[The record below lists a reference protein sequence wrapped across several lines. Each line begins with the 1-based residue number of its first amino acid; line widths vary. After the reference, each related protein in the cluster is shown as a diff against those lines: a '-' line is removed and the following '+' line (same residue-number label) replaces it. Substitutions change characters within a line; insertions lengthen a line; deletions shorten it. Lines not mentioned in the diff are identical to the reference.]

1 MGATFVKHLESANY
15 NRKLFYLD
23 RGAEDLPEIINHR
36 DIMPG
41 SECRSLT
48 TGERWILNTHFKW
61 VYIDE
66 NWICNCGGNTGD
78 GSTDPITP
86 GEEPVI
92 EGVTINPTN
101 ITVGLGAKISFQAQI
116 VGDSALTQGI
126 TWTIKGQTSKDTKIS
141 KDGILTIADDETCK
155 TITVRA
161 TAQGD
166 STKYAQAVVTV
177 DAEIENP
184 LDPVVTGITIIPS
197 EAEIILGK
205 DMMFNAIV
213 SGVNIT
219 DNSVTYSISG
229 QDNPNTT
236 INADGVLHVD
246 INEGSRVIIVT
257 AASVLDPEVKATSTV
272 SVTDEQHA
280 TNPDNANIT
289 EVVIIP
295 ENVTVG
301 KGYSTQFAAQ
311 VRGTGNPSQEVVYR
325 VSGHTSADTY
335 ITNNGTLYVGA
346 DEETNL
352 ITVTAHSV
360 YAPDKVASADVVVVS
375 ADTPGVD
382 KVTVDAVVI
391 NPAMAEL
398 AEGTWLVFSATVI
411 GQNSP
416 SQKVIWEL
424 EGANVQTTYISEQ
437 GTVVIGVGETAKTLK
452 VIATSEQDKTKS
464 ATAYITIAE
473 QDVTPAT
480 GIEDVPESPLN
491 TQYVRER
498 DENGRAVWT
507 PVEIDDGDTGEDLG
521 PDPEITAIKV
531 QPEAVTVAPGSV
543 IQFIAIKEGS
553 DELAD
558 TVTWTIS
565 GQQSAKTIISGDGVL
580 TIGEDE
586 ASRIIKVKATST
598 VDTTKSGMATI
609 SVDKEADPVEML
621 TGLYLVPAEAQLIRG
636 KSMRFQAIIT
646 GVNLTNKEVEYRLAG
661 NIYPDTKIDNTGLLV
676 VNAKET
682 SSVLVITAKAVA
694 DESLVDTSVVSV
706 IPEELADPDDIATIT
721 SFTILPSY
729 TQVGRG
735 MNAQFAAQVI
745 GVNNPSSDVIWEIEG
760 ASDVATHI
768 SRDGV
773 LYVGANEDLHEI
785 TVKATA
791 VYDPSKTSEARAM
804 VISEETPGIDE
815 TTVNAVIISPP
826 SGEVNK
832 GGRVTFK
839 ATVIGQN
846 NPSQEVRWSLEGNSS
861 NRTTISKVGVLNV
874 AGDEAANVLMIT
886 ATSVADET
894 KMATAYMTVSKAQT
908 TPETGIEDVP
918 NAPLDQNYVR
928 HVDANGKKIW
938 LKYNEIPHK
947 DFDNIYVRGRDE
959 EDNPVWIPI
968 PKCPE
973 EPAEYHIE
981 RLENGTLQWVSV
993 PKCPK
998 EAAQYHL
1005 ERLPNGTLQ
1014 WVPVPECPKEQGKYI
1029 LERLEDGALQWI
1041 PVPEC
1046 PDESAEYNL
1055 KRKPDKTLEWVKDTG
1070 GGRPDARMFYGTVD
1084 TYTDLTRFEI
1094 PADAKDGDFIFV
1106 EEDETHEGAPSMY
1119 EVYTDEG
1126 VKKFRFVMNFSRM
1139 DTFEGKM
1146 YLGTFDTKAA
1156 LDEYVVPEIANP
1168 GDFVYVKNDESKNR
1182 CPAMYEVYDDGGQK
1196 KMRFVMSFGRPPI
1209 LGDKLDILFILD
1221 NTNHSQYLKDIEI
1234 MADFDHTDKRYE
1246 LYTSSSAWHLVT
1258 ELHEGFWDEVMKH
1271 PDWYKMIVGMARADG
1286 STRAYLTCFTDDH
1299 EFEHYKEIDIDNPD
1313 PIQNKLTWTN
1323 TVQPGNVFTAANDTR
1338 LVQYLFHLDTM
1349 SLTVGSQEEIP
1360 PDTVPGVT
1368 PWATVIGEY
1377 STLANGTTIGPLA
1390 EVTDPTGYV
1399 WVSEHEKFMLGSA
1412 GDGSQ
1417 MFCYNIDTDD
1427 YFIFTV
1433 PNESRKEI
1441 WDVDVPFSLATDVNE
1456 RYFFLF
1462 ITGNIGVWGDRVA
1475 KQSKIINWH
1484 PTGYRGLSDPGPY
1497 TKPGIDPTGKF
1508 YMHTSTESS
1517 TPTFTSFSFDTGDI
1531 VTEGP
1536 VDGTSSSAICLNN
1549 NAVFTN
1555 TPEGRIITYNF
1566 DPVGGTLTVR
1576 AHADDDYTPFAA
1588 RYVAEATTNGNQIL
1602 CVKVEEKADCPAWF
1616 VYDCDR
1622 DTIIAQSAKTS
1633 DYCEQTNGQAKSCT
1647 YELSTS
1653 AGQRYLLSLANRKG
1667 GIVIKYEGSTW
1678 TEVEIPFG
1686 GLNNNKNEY
1695 NQPILMQDGQILVTQ
1710 DEDGNPVGFDLVKM
1724 EIVDLES
1731 ILNPGGDPHMVQLDD
1746 KHFMWCTD
1754 TGSQLIRQEAD
1765 GTRKVVLEIP
1775 EQQCLVYGFGRQSD
1789 RKVGE

>member
-184 LDPVVTGITIIPS
+184 LEPVVTGITIIPS

-205 DMMFNAIV
+205 DMMFDAIV

-236 INADGVLHVD
+236 INANGVLHVD
-246 INEGSRVIIVT
+246 INEGSKLIVVT
-257 AASVLDPEVKATSTV
+257 AASVLDPEVTDTSTV
-272 SVTDEQHA
+272 SITDEQHA

-311 VRGTGNPSQEVVYR
+311 VKGTGNPSQEIVYR

-411 GQNSP
+411 GQNGP
-416 SQKVIWEL
+416 SQKVTWEL

-507 PVEIDDGDTGEDLG
+507 PVEIDDGNTGEDLG

-553 DELAD
+553 DELSD
-558 TVTWTIS
+558 TVTWAIS
-565 GQQSAKTIISGDGVL
+565 GQQSADTIITGDGIL

-609 SVDKEADPVEML
+609 SVDKEAEPVEML
-621 TGLYLVPAEAQLIRG
+621 TGLYLVPADAQLIRG

-646 GVNLTNKEVEYRLAG
+646 GVNLTNKEVEYSLTG
-661 NIYPDTKIDNTGLLV
+661 NIHPETTINNTGLLV

-694 DESLVDTSVVSV
+694 DETLVDTSVVSV

-735 MNAQFAAQVI
+735 MNAQFAAQVV

-760 ASDVATHI
+760 ASDPATHI

-773 LYVGANEDLHEI
+773 LYIGANEELHEI

-804 VISEETPGIDE
+804 VVSEDTPGIDE

-886 ATSVADET
+886 ATSVADGT

-938 LKYNEIPHK
+938 LKYDEIAHN
-947 DFDNIYVRGRDE
+947 DQDNFYVRIRDE
-959 EDNPVWIPI
+959 EDNPVWIAVPRP
-968 PKCPE
+968 PKE
-973 EPAEYHIE
+973 IGHYHIE
-981 RLENGTLQWVSV
+981 RADDNSIKWVKNPDV
-993 PKCPK
+993 PG
-998 EAAQYHL
+998 E
-1005 ERLPNGTLQ
+1005 E
-1014 WVPVPECPKEQGKYI
+1014 
-1029 LERLEDGALQWI
+1029 
-1041 PVPEC
+1041 
-1046 PDESAEYNL
+1046 AEYNL
-1055 KRKPDKTLEWVKDTG
+1055 KRNADGTLEWVKDTGG

-1084 TYTDLTRFEI
+1084 TYDDLTRFEI

-1119 EVYTDEG
+1119 EVYTDAG

-1156 LDEYVVPEIANP
+1156 LDEFVIPEIANP

-1182 CPAMYEVYDDGGQK
+1182 CPSMYEVYDDAGQK

-1221 NTNHSQYLKDIEI
+1221 NTNHSKYLKDIEI

-1246 LYTSSSAWHLVT
+1246 LYTSPSAWHLVT
-1258 ELHEGFWDEVMKH
+1258 ELHEGFWKEVMKH
-1271 PDWYKMIVGMARADG
+1271 PDWYKMIVGMAKADG
-1286 STRAYLTCFTDDH
+1286 STRAYLTCFTDNH

-1313 PIQNKLTWTN
+1313 PIENKLTWTN
-1323 TVQPGNVFTAANDTR
+1323 TVQPGNIFTAANDAR

-1360 PDTVPGVT
+1360 PDTIPGVT

-1390 EVTDPTGYV
+1390 DVTDPTGYV

-1433 PNESRKEI
+1433 PNYSRENIPDTEI
-1441 WDVDVPFSLATDVNE
+1441 PFSLATDVNE
-1456 RYFFLF
+1456 RYFFMY
-1462 ITGNIGVWGDRVA
+1462 ITATLGIWGDRVTHET
-1475 KQSKIINWH
+1475 KQITWR
-1484 PTGYRGLSDPGPY
+1484 PTGYSGLSDPGQY
-1497 TKPGIDPTGKF
+1497 TKPGIDPTGQF
-1508 YMHTSTESS
+1508 YMHTSTNPE
-1517 TPTFTSFSFDTGDI
+1517 TPAFTSFSFDTGNI

-1536 VDGTSSSAICLNN
+1536 IDGTSSSAICLNN
-1549 NAVFTN
+1549 NVVFTN

-1566 DPVGGTLTVR
+1566 DPAKGTLTVR
-1576 AHADDDYTPFAA
+1576 AHGYDNYTPYAC
-1588 RYVAEATTNGNQIL
+1588 RYVVEATTNGNQIL
-1602 CVKVEEKADCPAWF
+1602 CIKVEDKANCPAWF
-1616 VYDCDR
+1616 VYDCDT
-1622 DTIIAQSAKTS
+1622 DTIVAQSAKIS

-1647 YELSTS
+1647 YELPTTE
-1653 AGQRYLLSLANRKG
+1653 GERYLLSLANRKG
-1667 GIVIKYEGSTW
+1667 GIVIKYEGSAW

-1686 GLNNNKNEY
+1686 GLGNTRHEY

-1710 DEDGNPVGFDLVKM
+1710 DEDGTPVGFDLVKM

-1754 TGSQLIRQEAD
+1754 EGSQLIRQEGD

-1775 EQQCLVYGFGRQSD
+1775 EQQCIVYGFGRQSGI
-1789 RKVGE
+1789 GE

>member
-184 LDPVVTGITIIPS
+184 LEPVVTGITIIPS

-205 DMMFNAIV
+205 DMMFDAIV

-236 INADGVLHVD
+236 INANGVLHVD
-246 INEGSRVIIVT
+246 INEGSKLIVVT
-257 AASVLDPEVKATSTV
+257 AASVLDPEVTDTSTV
-272 SVTDEQHA
+272 SITDEQHA

-311 VRGTGNPSQEVVYR
+311 VKGTGNPSQEIVYR

-411 GQNSP
+411 GQNGP
-416 SQKVIWEL
+416 SQKVTWEL

-507 PVEIDDGDTGEDLG
+507 PVEIDDGNTGEDLG

-553 DELAD
+553 DELSD
-558 TVTWTIS
+558 TVTWAIS
-565 GQQSAKTIISGDGVL
+565 GQQSADTIITGDGVL

-609 SVDKEADPVEML
+609 SVDKEAEPVEML
-621 TGLYLVPAEAQLIRG
+621 TGLYLVPADAQLIRG

-646 GVNLTNKEVEYRLAG
+646 GVNLTNKEVEYSLTG
-661 NIYPDTKIDNTGLLV
+661 NIHPETTINNTGLLV

-694 DESLVDTSVVSV
+694 DETLVDTSVVSV

-735 MNAQFAAQVI
+735 MNAQFAAQVV

-760 ASDVATHI
+760 ASDPATHI

-791 VYDPSKTSEARAM
+791 VYDPAKTSEARAM
-804 VISEETPGIDE
+804 VVSEDTPGIDE

-874 AGDEAANVLMIT
+874 AGDETANVLMVT
-886 ATSVADET
+886 ATSVTDGT

-938 LKYNEIPHK
+938 LKYDEIAHN
-947 DFDNIYVRGRDE
+947 DQDNFYVRIRDE
-959 EDNPVWIPI
+959 EDNPVWIAVPRP
-968 PKCPE
+968 PKE
-973 EPAEYHIE
+973 IGHYHIE
-981 RLENGTLQWVSV
+981 RADDNSIKWVKNPDV
-993 PKCPK
+993 PG
-998 EAAQYHL
+998 E
-1005 ERLPNGTLQ
+1005 E
-1014 WVPVPECPKEQGKYI
+1014 
-1029 LERLEDGALQWI
+1029 
-1041 PVPEC
+1041 
-1046 PDESAEYNL
+1046 AEYNL
-1055 KRKPDKTLEWVKDTG
+1055 KRNADGTLEWVKDTGG

-1084 TYTDLTRFEI
+1084 TYDDLTRFEI

-1119 EVYTDEG
+1119 EVYTDAG
-1126 VKKFRFVMNFSRM
+1126 IKKFRFVMNFSRM

-1146 YLGTFDTKAA
+1146 YLGTFDTKVA
-1156 LDEYVVPEIANP
+1156 LDEFVIPEIANP

-1182 CPAMYEVYDDGGQK
+1182 CPSMYEVYDDAGQK

-1221 NTNHSQYLKDIEI
+1221 NTNHSKYLKDIEI

-1246 LYTSSSAWHLVT
+1246 LYTSPSAWHLVT
-1258 ELHEGFWDEVMKH
+1258 ELHEGFWKEVMKH
-1271 PDWYKMIVGMARADG
+1271 TDWYKMIVGMAKADG

-1299 EFEHYKEIDIDNPD
+1299 EFEHYKEIDINNPD
-1313 PIQNKLTWTN
+1313 PIENKLTWTN

-1349 SLTVGSQEEIP
+1349 SLTVGSQETIP
-1360 PDTVPGVT
+1360 PDTTPGVT

-1377 STLANGTTIGPLA
+1377 STLANGTTVGPLA
-1390 EVTDPTGYV
+1390 DVTDPTGYV
-1399 WVSEHEKFMLGSA
+1399 WVSEHEKFMIGSA

-1433 PNESRKEI
+1433 PNYSRENIPDTEI
-1441 WDVDVPFSLATDVNE
+1441 PFSLATDVNE
-1456 RYFFLF
+1456 RYFFMY
-1462 ITGNIGVWGDRVA
+1462 ITATLGIWGDRVTHET
-1475 KQSKIINWH
+1475 KQITWR
-1484 PTGYRGLSDPGPY
+1484 PTGYSGLSDPGQY
-1497 TKPGIDPTGKF
+1497 TKPGIDPTGQF
-1508 YMHTSTESS
+1508 YMHTSTNPE
-1517 TPTFTSFSFDTGDI
+1517 TPAFTSFSFDTGNI

-1536 VDGTSSSAICLNN
+1536 IDGTSSSAICLNN
-1549 NAVFTN
+1549 NVVFTN

-1566 DPVGGTLTVR
+1566 DPARGTLTVR
-1576 AHADDDYTPFAA
+1576 AHGYDNYTPYAC
-1588 RYVAEATTNGNQIL
+1588 RYVVEATTNGNQIL
-1602 CVKVEEKADCPAWF
+1602 CIKVEDKANCPAWF
-1616 VYDCDR
+1616 VYDCDT
-1622 DTIIAQSAKTS
+1622 DTIVAQSAKIS

-1647 YELSTS
+1647 YELPTTE
-1653 AGQRYLLSLANRKG
+1653 GERYLLSLANRKG
-1667 GIVIKYEGSTW
+1667 GIVIKYEGSAW

-1686 GLNNNKNEY
+1686 GLGNTRHEY

-1710 DEDGNPVGFDLVKM
+1710 DEDGTPVGFDLVKM

-1754 TGSQLIRQEAD
+1754 EGSQLIRQEGD

-1775 EQQCLVYGFGRQSD
+1775 EQQCIVYGFGRQSGI
-1789 RKVGE
+1789 GE

>member
-184 LDPVVTGITIIPS
+184 LEPVITGITIIPS

-205 DMMFNAIV
+205 DMMFDAIV

-236 INADGVLHVD
+236 INANGVLHVD
-246 INEGSRVIIVT
+246 INEGSKLIVVT
-257 AASVLDPEVKATSTV
+257 AASVLDPEVTDTSTV
-272 SVTDEQHA
+272 SITDEQHA

-311 VRGTGNPSQEVVYR
+311 VKGTGNPSQEIVYR

-411 GQNSP
+411 GQNGP
-416 SQKVIWEL
+416 SQKVTWEL

-507 PVEIDDGDTGEDLG
+507 PVEIDDGNTGEDLG

-553 DELAD
+553 DELSD
-558 TVTWTIS
+558 TVTWAIS
-565 GQQSAKTIISGDGVL
+565 GQQSADTIITGDGVL

-609 SVDKEADPVEML
+609 SVDKEAEPVEML
-621 TGLYLVPAEAQLIRG
+621 TGLYLVPADAQLIRG

-646 GVNLTNKEVEYRLAG
+646 GVNLTNKEVEYSLTG
-661 NIYPDTKIDNTGLLV
+661 NIHPETTINNTGLLV

-694 DESLVDTSVVSV
+694 DETLVDTSVVSV

-735 MNAQFAAQVI
+735 MNAQFAAQVV

-760 ASDVATHI
+760 ASDPATHI

-773 LYVGANEDLHEI
+773 LYIGANEELHEI

-804 VISEETPGIDE
+804 VVSEDTPGIDE

-886 ATSVADET
+886 ATSVADGT

-938 LKYNEIPHK
+938 LKYDEIAHN
-947 DFDNIYVRGRDE
+947 DQDNFYVRIRDE
-959 EDNPVWIPI
+959 EDNPVWIAVPRP
-968 PKCPE
+968 PKE
-973 EPAEYHIE
+973 IGHYHIE
-981 RLENGTLQWVSV
+981 RADDNSIKWVKNPDV
-993 PKCPK
+993 PG
-998 EAAQYHL
+998 E
-1005 ERLPNGTLQ
+1005 E
-1014 WVPVPECPKEQGKYI
+1014 
-1029 LERLEDGALQWI
+1029 
-1041 PVPEC
+1041 
-1046 PDESAEYNL
+1046 AEYNL
-1055 KRKPDKTLEWVKDTG
+1055 KRNADGTLEWVKDTGG

-1084 TYTDLTRFEI
+1084 TYDDLTRFEI

-1119 EVYTDEG
+1119 EVYTDAG

-1156 LDEYVVPEIANP
+1156 LDEFVIPEIANP

-1182 CPAMYEVYDDGGQK
+1182 CPSMYEVYDDAGQK

-1221 NTNHSQYLKDIEI
+1221 NTNHSKYLKDIEI

-1246 LYTSSSAWHLVT
+1246 LYTSPSAWHLVT
-1258 ELHEGFWDEVMKH
+1258 ELHEGFWKEVMKH
-1271 PDWYKMIVGMARADG
+1271 PDWYKMIVGMAKADG

-1313 PIQNKLTWTN
+1313 PIENKLTWTN
-1323 TVQPGNVFTAANDTR
+1323 TVQPGNVFTAANDAR

-1360 PDTVPGVT
+1360 PNTIPGVT

-1390 EVTDPTGYV
+1390 DVTDPTGYV

-1433 PNESRKEI
+1433 PNYSRENIPDTEI
-1441 WDVDVPFSLATDVNE
+1441 PFSLATDVNE
-1456 RYFFLF
+1456 RYFFMY
-1462 ITGNIGVWGDRVA
+1462 ITATLGIWGDRVTHET
-1475 KQSKIINWH
+1475 KQITWR
-1484 PTGYRGLSDPGPY
+1484 PTGYSGLSDPGQY
-1497 TKPGIDPTGKF
+1497 TKPGIDPTGQF
-1508 YMHTSTESS
+1508 YMHTSTNPE
-1517 TPTFTSFSFDTGDI
+1517 TPAFTSFSFDTGNI

-1536 VDGTSSSAICLNN
+1536 INGTSSSAICLNN
-1549 NAVFTN
+1549 NVVFTN

-1566 DPVGGTLTVR
+1566 DPAKGTLTVR
-1576 AHADDDYTPFAA
+1576 AHGYDNYTPYAC
-1588 RYVAEATTNGNQIL
+1588 RYVVEATTNGNQIL
-1602 CVKVEEKADCPAWF
+1602 CIKVEDKANCPAWF
-1616 VYDCDR
+1616 VYDCDT
-1622 DTIIAQSAKTS
+1622 DTIVAQSAKIS

-1647 YELSTS
+1647 YELPTTE
-1653 AGQRYLLSLANRKG
+1653 GERYLLSLANRKG
-1667 GIVIKYEGSTW
+1667 GIVIKYEGSAW

-1686 GLNNNKNEY
+1686 GLGNTRHEY

-1710 DEDGNPVGFDLVKM
+1710 DEDGTPVGFDLVKM

-1754 TGSQLIRQEAD
+1754 EGSQLIRQEGD

-1775 EQQCLVYGFGRQSD
+1775 EQQCIVYGFGRQSGI
-1789 RKVGE
+1789 GE

>member
-1 MGATFVKHLESANY
+1 MGAKFIKHLESANY

-23 RGAEDLPEIINHR
+23 RGAEDLPEIINHN

-41 SECRSLT
+41 SECRSLA
-48 TGERWILNTHFKW
+48 TGERWVLNTHFKW

-66 NWICNCGGNTGD
+66 NWFCGCGGNGAGD
-78 GSTDPITP
+78 GNTDPITP

-92 EGVTINPTN
+92 EGVTISPSN
-101 ITVGLGAKISFQAQI
+101 ITVGLGAKISFQAKI
-116 VGDSALTQGI
+116 IGDSALTQGI
-126 TWTIKGQTSKDTKIS
+126 TWTIKGQTSKDTKIT
-141 KDGILTIADDETCK
+141 KDGILTIASDETCK

-184 LDPVVTGITIIPS
+184 LDPVVTGIILIPS

-205 DMMFNAIV
+205 DMMFDVLV

-219 DNSVTYSISG
+219 DQSATFSIDG

-246 INEGSRVIIVT
+246 INEGSKLIVVT

-280 TNPDNANIT
+280 TNPGNANIT

-311 VRGTGNPSQEVVYR
+311 VKGAGNPSQEVVYR

-352 ITVTAHSV
+352 VTVTAHSV

-398 AEGTWLVFSATVI
+398 AEGTWLVFSATVL
-411 GQNSP
+411 GQNGP
-416 SQKVIWEL
+416 SQKVTWEL
-424 EGANVQTTYISEQ
+424 EGASVQTTYISEQ

-452 VIATSEQDKTKS
+452 VIATSDQDKSVS

-507 PVEIDDGDTGEDLG
+507 PVEIDDGSTGEDLG

-553 DELAD
+553 DELSD
-558 TVTWTIS
+558 TVTWAIS
-565 GQQSAKTIISGDGVL
+565 GQQSANTIITGDGVL
-580 TIGEDE
+580 TIGENE
-586 ASRIIKVKATST
+586 NSRIIKVKATST

-621 TGLYLVPAEAQLIRG
+621 TGLYLVPADAQLIRG

-646 GVNLTNKEVEYRLAG
+646 GVNLTNKEVEYTLTS
-661 NIYPDTKIDNTGLLV
+661 NIHPETTIDNTGLLV

-735 MNAQFAAQVI
+735 MNAQFAAQVV

-760 ASDVATHI
+760 ASDPATHI

-773 LYVGANEDLHEI
+773 LYVGANEELHEI

-804 VISEETPGIDE
+804 VVSEDTPGIDE

-886 ATSVADET
+886 ATSVADGT

-938 LKYNEIPHK
+938 LKYDEIAHN
-947 DFDNIYVRGRDE
+947 DQDNFYVRIRDE
-959 EDNPVWIPI
+959 EDNPVWIAVPRP
-968 PKCPE
+968 PKE
-973 EPAEYHIE
+973 IGHYHIE
-981 RLENGTLQWVSV
+981 RADDNSIKWVKNPDV
-993 PKCPK
+993 PG
-998 EAAQYHL
+998 E
-1005 ERLPNGTLQ
+1005 E
-1014 WVPVPECPKEQGKYI
+1014 
-1029 LERLEDGALQWI
+1029 
-1041 PVPEC
+1041 
-1046 PDESAEYNL
+1046 AEYNL
-1055 KRKPDKTLEWVKDTG
+1055 KRNADGTLEWVKDTGG

-1084 TYTDLTRFEI
+1084 TYDDLTRFEI

-1119 EVYTDEG
+1119 EVYTDAG

-1156 LDEYVVPEIANP
+1156 LDEFVIPEIANP

-1182 CPAMYEVYDDGGQK
+1182 CPSMYEVYDDAGQK

-1221 NTNHSQYLKDIEI
+1221 NTNHSKYLKDIEI

-1246 LYTSSSAWHLVT
+1246 LYTSPSAWRLVT
-1258 ELHEGFWDEVMKH
+1258 ELHEGFWKEVMKH
-1271 PDWYKMIVGMARADG
+1271 PDWYKMIVGMAKANG

-1313 PIQNKLTWTN
+1313 PIENKLTWTN

-1360 PDTVPGVT
+1360 PDTIPGVT

-1390 EVTDPTGYV
+1390 DVTDPTGYV
-1399 WVSEHEKFMLGSA
+1399 WVSEHEKFMIGSA

-1427 YFIFTV
+1427 YFIFDV
-1433 PNESRKEI
+1433 PNFSRETI
-1441 WDVDVPFSLATDVNE
+1441 PGVDVPYSMATDVNE
-1456 RYFFLF
+1456 RYFFLY
-1462 ITGNIGVWGDRVA
+1462 INTTTGVLGDRVEKTA
-1475 KQSKIINWH
+1475 RTITWNANPYS
-1484 PTGYRGLSDPGPY
+1484 GLSDPGQF
-1497 TKPGIDPTGKF
+1497 TKPGISPNGNY
-1508 YMHTSTESS
+1508 YMHTSTNPE
-1517 TPTFTSFSFDTGDI
+1517 TPSFTTFSFLTGRI
-1531 VTEGP
+1531 VTESPIREG
-1536 VDGTSSSAICLNN
+1536 VSSSAICLNN
-1549 NAVFTN
+1549 NVVFTN
-1555 TPEGRIITYNF
+1555 TPQGQIITFNF
-1566 DPVGGTLTVR
+1566 DPSDGSLTVR
-1576 AHADDDYTPFAA
+1576 AHNPNAGQSYTPFAA

-1602 CVKVEEKADCPAWF
+1602 CVKVEEKANCPAWF
-1616 VYDCDR
+1616 VYDCDS

-1647 YELSTS
+1647 YELPTTE
-1653 AGQRYLLSLANRKG
+1653 GERYLLSLANRTG
-1667 GIVIKYEGSTW
+1667 GIVIKYEGSAW

-1686 GLNNNKNEY
+1686 GLGNTRHEY

-1710 DEDGNPVGFDLVKM
+1710 NEDGTPVGFDLVKM
-1724 EIVDLES
+1724 ETVDLES

-1754 TGSQLIRQEAD
+1754 EGSQLIRQEDD

-1775 EQQCLVYGFGRQSD
+1775 EQQCLVYGFGRQSGA
-1789 RKVGE
+1789 GE

>member
-184 LDPVVTGITIIPS
+184 LEPVVTGITIIPS

-205 DMMFNAIV
+205 DMMFDAII

-236 INADGVLHVD
+236 INADSVLHVD
-246 INEGSRVIIVT
+246 INEGSKLIVVT
-257 AASVLDPEVKATSTV
+257 AASVLDPEVTDTSTV
-272 SVTDEQHA
+272 SITDEQHA

-311 VRGTGNPSQEVVYR
+311 VKGTGNPSQEIVYR

-411 GQNSP
+411 GQNGP

-464 ATAYITIAE
+464 AIAYITIAE

-507 PVEIDDGDTGEDLG
+507 PVEIDDGNTGEDLG

-558 TVTWTIS
+558 TVTWTIT
-565 GQQSAKTIISGDGVL
+565 GQQSANTIITGDGVL

-586 ASRIIKVKATST
+586 NSRIIKVKATST

-609 SVDKEADPVEML
+609 SVDKEAEPVEML
-621 TGLYLVPAEAQLIRG
+621 TGLYLVPADAQLIRG

-646 GVNLTNKEVEYRLAG
+646 GVNLTNKEVEYSLTG
-661 NIYPDTKIDNTGLLV
+661 NIHPETTINNTGLLV

-694 DESLVDTSVVSV
+694 DETLVDTSVVSV

-735 MNAQFAAQVI
+735 MNAQFAAQVV

-760 ASDVATHI
+760 ASDPATHI

-773 LYVGANEDLHEI
+773 LYIGANEELHEI

-804 VISEETPGIDE
+804 VVSEDTPGIDE

-886 ATSVADET
+886 ATSVADGT

-938 LKYNEIPHK
+938 LKYDEIAHN
-947 DFDNIYVRGRDE
+947 DQDNFYVRIRDE
-959 EDNPVWIPI
+959 EDNPVWIAVPRP
-968 PKCPE
+968 PKE
-973 EPAEYHIE
+973 IGHYHIE
-981 RLENGTLQWVSV
+981 RADDNSIKWVKNPDV
-993 PKCPK
+993 PG
-998 EAAQYHL
+998 E
-1005 ERLPNGTLQ
+1005 E
-1014 WVPVPECPKEQGKYI
+1014 
-1029 LERLEDGALQWI
+1029 
-1041 PVPEC
+1041 
-1046 PDESAEYNL
+1046 AEYNL
-1055 KRKPDKTLEWVKDTG
+1055 KRNADGTLEWVKDTGG

-1084 TYTDLTRFEI
+1084 NYDALTRFEI
-1094 PADAKDGDFIFV
+1094 PADAVDGDFIFV

-1156 LDEYVVPEIANP
+1156 LDEYVIPEIANP

-1182 CPAMYEVYDDGGQK
+1182 CPSMYEVYDDAGQK

-1221 NTNHSQYLKDIEI
+1221 NTDHSQYLKDIEI

-1246 LYTSSSAWHLVT
+1246 LYTSPSAWHLVT
-1258 ELHEGFWDEVMKH
+1258 ELHEGFWKEVMKH
-1271 PDWYKMIVGMARADG
+1271 TDWYKMIVGMAKADG

-1299 EFEHYKEIDIDNPD
+1299 EFEHYKEIDINNPD
-1313 PIQNKLTWTN
+1313 PIENKLTWTN

-1349 SLTVGSQEEIP
+1349 SLTVGSQEAIP
-1360 PDTVPGVT
+1360 PDTIPGVT

-1377 STLANGTTIGPLA
+1377 STLANGTTVGPLA
-1390 EVTDPTGYV
+1390 DVTDPTGYV
-1399 WVSEHEKFMLGSA
+1399 WVSEHEKFMIGSA

-1433 PNESRKEI
+1433 PNYSRENIPDTEI
-1441 WDVDVPFSLATDVNE
+1441 PFSLATDVNE
-1456 RYFFLF
+1456 RYFFMY
-1462 ITGNIGVWGDRVA
+1462 ITATLGIWGDRVTHET
-1475 KQSKIINWH
+1475 KQITWR
-1484 PTGYRGLSDPGPY
+1484 PTGYSGLSDPGQY
-1497 TKPGIDPTGKF
+1497 TKPGIDPTGQF
-1508 YMHTSTESS
+1508 YMHTSTNPE
-1517 TPTFTSFSFDTGDI
+1517 TPAFTSFSFDTGNI

-1536 VDGTSSSAICLNN
+1536 IDGTSSSAICLNN
-1549 NAVFTN
+1549 NVVFTN

-1566 DPVGGTLTVR
+1566 DPARGTLTVR
-1576 AHADDDYTPFAA
+1576 AHGYDNYTPYAC
-1588 RYVAEATTNGNQIL
+1588 RYVVEATTNGNQIL
-1602 CVKVEEKADCPAWF
+1602 CIKVEDKANCPAWF
-1616 VYDCDR
+1616 VYDCDT
-1622 DTIIAQSAKTS
+1622 DTIVAQSAKIS

-1647 YELSTS
+1647 YELPTTE
-1653 AGQRYLLSLANRKG
+1653 GERYLLSLANRKG
-1667 GIVIKYEGSTW
+1667 GIVIKYEGSAW

-1686 GLNNNKNEY
+1686 GLGNTRHEY

-1710 DEDGNPVGFDLVKM
+1710 DEDGTPVGFDLVKM

-1754 TGSQLIRQEAD
+1754 EGSQLIRQEGD

-1775 EQQCLVYGFGRQSD
+1775 EQQCIVYGFGRQSGI
-1789 RKVGE
+1789 GE

>member
-184 LDPVVTGITIIPS
+184 LEPVVTGITIIPS

-205 DMMFNAIV
+205 DMMFDAIV

-236 INADGVLHVD
+236 INANGVLHVD
-246 INEGSRVIIVT
+246 INEGSKLIVVT
-257 AASVLDPEVKATSTV
+257 AASVLDPEVTDTSTV
-272 SVTDEQHA
+272 SITDEQHA

-311 VRGTGNPSQEVVYR
+311 VKGTGNPSQEIVYR

-411 GQNSP
+411 GQNGP
-416 SQKVIWEL
+416 SQKVTWEL

-507 PVEIDDGDTGEDLG
+507 PVEIDDGNTGEDLG

-553 DELAD
+553 DELSD
-558 TVTWTIS
+558 TVTWAIS
-565 GQQSAKTIISGDGVL
+565 GQQSADTIITGDGVL

-609 SVDKEADPVEML
+609 SVDKEAEPVEML
-621 TGLYLVPAEAQLIRG
+621 TGLYLVPADAQLIRG

-646 GVNLTNKEVEYRLAG
+646 GVNLTNKEVEYSLTG
-661 NIYPDTKIDNTGLLV
+661 NIHPETTINNTGLLV

-694 DESLVDTSVVSV
+694 DETLVDTSVVSV

-735 MNAQFAAQVI
+735 MNAQFAAQVV

-760 ASDVATHI
+760 ASDPATHI

-791 VYDPSKTSEARAM
+791 VYDPAKTSEARAM
-804 VISEETPGIDE
+804 VVSEDTPGIDE

-874 AGDEAANVLMIT
+874 AGDETANVLMVT
-886 ATSVADET
+886 ATSVTDGT

-938 LKYNEIPHK
+938 LKYDEIAHN
-947 DFDNIYVRGRDE
+947 DQDNFYVRIRDE
-959 EDNPVWIPI
+959 EDNPVWIAVPRP
-968 PKCPE
+968 PKE
-973 EPAEYHIE
+973 IGHYHIE
-981 RLENGTLQWVSV
+981 RADDNSIKWVKNPDV
-993 PKCPK
+993 PG
-998 EAAQYHL
+998 E
-1005 ERLPNGTLQ
+1005 E
-1014 WVPVPECPKEQGKYI
+1014 
-1029 LERLEDGALQWI
+1029 
-1041 PVPEC
+1041 
-1046 PDESAEYNL
+1046 AEYNL
-1055 KRKPDKTLEWVKDTG
+1055 KRNADGTLEWVKDTGG

-1084 TYTDLTRFEI
+1084 TYDDLTRFEI

-1119 EVYTDEG
+1119 EVYTDAG

-1146 YLGTFDTKAA
+1146 YLGTFDTKVA
-1156 LDEYVVPEIANP
+1156 LDEFVIPEIANP

-1182 CPAMYEVYDDGGQK
+1182 CPSMYEVYDDAGQK

-1221 NTNHSQYLKDIEI
+1221 NTNHSKYLKDIEI

-1246 LYTSSSAWHLVT
+1246 LYTSPSAWHLVT
-1258 ELHEGFWDEVMKH
+1258 ELHEGFWKEVMKH
-1271 PDWYKMIVGMARADG
+1271 TDWYKMIVGMAKADG

-1299 EFEHYKEIDIDNPD
+1299 EFEHYKEIDINNPD
-1313 PIQNKLTWTN
+1313 PIENKLTWTN

-1349 SLTVGSQEEIP
+1349 SLTVGSQETIP
-1360 PDTVPGVT
+1360 PDTTPGVT

-1377 STLANGTTIGPLA
+1377 STLANGTTVGPLA
-1390 EVTDPTGYV
+1390 DVTDPTGYV
-1399 WVSEHEKFMLGSA
+1399 WVSEHEKFMIGSA

-1433 PNESRKEI
+1433 PNYSRENIPDTEI
-1441 WDVDVPFSLATDVNE
+1441 PFSLATDVNE
-1456 RYFFLF
+1456 RYFFMY
-1462 ITGNIGVWGDRVA
+1462 ITATLGIWGDRVTHET
-1475 KQSKIINWH
+1475 KQITWR
-1484 PTGYRGLSDPGPY
+1484 PTGYSGLSDPGQY
-1497 TKPGIDPTGKF
+1497 TKPGIDPTGQF
-1508 YMHTSTESS
+1508 YMHTSTNPE
-1517 TPTFTSFSFDTGDI
+1517 TPAFTSFSFDTGNI

-1536 VDGTSSSAICLNN
+1536 IDGTSSSAICLNN
-1549 NAVFTN
+1549 NVVFTN

-1566 DPVGGTLTVR
+1566 DPVRGTLTVR
-1576 AHADDDYTPFAA
+1576 AHGYDNYTPYAC
-1588 RYVAEATTNGNQIL
+1588 RYVVEATTNGNQIL
-1602 CVKVEEKADCPAWF
+1602 CIKVEDKANCPAWF
-1616 VYDCDR
+1616 VYDCDT
-1622 DTIIAQSAKTS
+1622 DTIVAQSAKIS

-1647 YELSTS
+1647 YELPTTE
-1653 AGQRYLLSLANRKG
+1653 GERYLLSLANRKG
-1667 GIVIKYEGSTW
+1667 GIVIKYEGSAW

-1686 GLNNNKNEY
+1686 GLGNTRHEY

-1710 DEDGNPVGFDLVKM
+1710 DEDGTPVGFDLVKM

-1754 TGSQLIRQEAD
+1754 EGSQLIRQEGD

-1775 EQQCLVYGFGRQSD
+1775 EQQCIVYGFGRQSGI
-1789 RKVGE
+1789 GE

>member
-184 LDPVVTGITIIPS
+184 LEPVVTGITIIPS

-205 DMMFNAIV
+205 DMMFDAII

-236 INADGVLHVD
+236 INADSVLHVD
-246 INEGSRVIIVT
+246 INEGSKLIVVT
-257 AASVLDPEVKATSTV
+257 AASVLDPEVTDTSTV
-272 SVTDEQHA
+272 SITDEQHA

-311 VRGTGNPSQEVVYR
+311 VKGTGNPSQEIVYR

-411 GQNSP
+411 GQNGP

-464 ATAYITIAE
+464 AIAYITIAE

-507 PVEIDDGDTGEDLG
+507 PVEIDDGNTGEDLG

-558 TVTWTIS
+558 TVTWTIT
-565 GQQSAKTIISGDGVL
+565 GQQSANTIITGDGVL

-586 ASRIIKVKATST
+586 NSRIIKVKATST

-609 SVDKEADPVEML
+609 SVDKEAEPVEML
-621 TGLYLVPAEAQLIRG
+621 TGLYLVPADAQLIRG

-646 GVNLTNKEVEYRLAG
+646 GVNLTNKEVEYSLTG
-661 NIYPDTKIDNTGLLV
+661 NIHPETTINNTGLLV

-694 DESLVDTSVVSV
+694 DETLVDTSVVSV

-735 MNAQFAAQVI
+735 MNAQFAAQVV

-760 ASDVATHI
+760 ASDPATHI

-773 LYVGANEDLHEI
+773 LYIGANEELHEI

-804 VISEETPGIDE
+804 VVSEDTPGIDE

-839 ATVIGQN
+839 LTVIGQN
-846 NPSQEVRWSLEGNSS
+846 NTSQEVRW
-861 NRTTISKVGVLNV
+861 
-874 AGDEAANVLMIT
+874 
-886 ATSVADET
+886 
-894 KMATAYMTVSKAQT
+894 
-908 TPETGIEDVP
+908 
-918 NAPLDQNYVR
+918 
-928 HVDANGKKIW
+928 
-938 LKYNEIPHK
+938 
-947 DFDNIYVRGRDE
+947 
-959 EDNPVWIPI
+959 
-968 PKCPE
+968 
-973 EPAEYHIE
+973 
-981 RLENGTLQWVSV
+981 
-993 PKCPK
+993 
-998 EAAQYHL
+998 
-1005 ERLPNGTLQ
+1005 
-1014 WVPVPECPKEQGKYI
+1014 
-1029 LERLEDGALQWI
+1029 
-1041 PVPEC
+1041 
-1046 PDESAEYNL
+1046 
-1055 KRKPDKTLEWVKDTG
+1055 
-1070 GGRPDARMFYGTVD
+1070 
-1084 TYTDLTRFEI
+1084 
-1094 PADAKDGDFIFV
+1094 
-1106 EEDETHEGAPSMY
+1106 
-1119 EVYTDEG
+1119 
-1126 VKKFRFVMNFSRM
+1126 
-1139 DTFEGKM
+1139 
-1146 YLGTFDTKAA
+1146 
-1156 LDEYVVPEIANP
+1156 
-1168 GDFVYVKNDESKNR
+1168 
-1182 CPAMYEVYDDGGQK
+1182 
-1196 KMRFVMSFGRPPI
+1196 
-1209 LGDKLDILFILD
+1209 
-1221 NTNHSQYLKDIEI
+1221 
-1234 MADFDHTDKRYE
+1234 
-1246 LYTSSSAWHLVT
+1246 
-1258 ELHEGFWDEVMKH
+1258 
-1271 PDWYKMIVGMARADG
+1271 
-1286 STRAYLTCFTDDH
+1286 
-1299 EFEHYKEIDIDNPD
+1299 
-1313 PIQNKLTWTN
+1313 
-1323 TVQPGNVFTAANDTR
+1323 
-1338 LVQYLFHLDTM
+1338 
-1349 SLTVGSQEEIP
+1349 
-1360 PDTVPGVT
+1360 
-1368 PWATVIGEY
+1368 
-1377 STLANGTTIGPLA
+1377 
-1390 EVTDPTGYV
+1390 
-1399 WVSEHEKFMLGSA
+1399 
-1412 GDGSQ
+1412 
-1417 MFCYNIDTDD
+1417 
-1427 YFIFTV
+1427 
-1433 PNESRKEI
+1433 
-1441 WDVDVPFSLATDVNE
+1441 
-1456 RYFFLF
+1456 
-1462 ITGNIGVWGDRVA
+1462 
-1475 KQSKIINWH
+1475 
-1484 PTGYRGLSDPGPY
+1484 
-1497 TKPGIDPTGKF
+1497 
-1508 YMHTSTESS
+1508 
-1517 TPTFTSFSFDTGDI
+1517 
-1531 VTEGP
+1531 
-1536 VDGTSSSAICLNN
+1536 
-1549 NAVFTN
+1549 
-1555 TPEGRIITYNF
+1555 
-1566 DPVGGTLTVR
+1566 
-1576 AHADDDYTPFAA
+1576 
-1588 RYVAEATTNGNQIL
+1588 
-1602 CVKVEEKADCPAWF
+1602 
-1616 VYDCDR
+1616 
-1622 DTIIAQSAKTS
+1622 
-1633 DYCEQTNGQAKSCT
+1633 
-1647 YELSTS
+1647 
-1653 AGQRYLLSLANRKG
+1653 
-1667 GIVIKYEGSTW
+1667 
-1678 TEVEIPFG
+1678 
-1686 GLNNNKNEY
+1686 
-1695 NQPILMQDGQILVTQ
+1695 
-1710 DEDGNPVGFDLVKM
+1710 
-1724 EIVDLES
+1724 
-1731 ILNPGGDPHMVQLDD
+1731 
-1746 KHFMWCTD
+1746 
-1754 TGSQLIRQEAD
+1754 
-1765 GTRKVVLEIP
+1765 
-1775 EQQCLVYGFGRQSD
+1775 
-1789 RKVGE
+1789 

>member
-184 LDPVVTGITIIPS
+184 LEPVITGITIIPS

-205 DMMFNAIV
+205 DMMFDAIV

-236 INADGVLHVD
+236 INANGVLHVD
-246 INEGSRVIIVT
+246 INEGSKLIVVT
-257 AASVLDPEVKATSTV
+257 AASVLDPEVTDTSTV
-272 SVTDEQHA
+272 SITDEQHA

-311 VRGTGNPSQEVVYR
+311 VKGTGNPSQEIVYR

-411 GQNSP
+411 GQNGP
-416 SQKVIWEL
+416 SQKVTWEL

-507 PVEIDDGDTGEDLG
+507 PVEIDDGNTGEDLG

-553 DELAD
+553 DELSD
-558 TVTWTIS
+558 TVTWAIS
-565 GQQSAKTIISGDGVL
+565 GQQSADTIITGDGVL

-609 SVDKEADPVEML
+609 SVDKEAEPVEML
-621 TGLYLVPAEAQLIRG
+621 TGLYLVPADAQLIRG

-646 GVNLTNKEVEYRLAG
+646 GVNLTNKEVEYSLTG
-661 NIYPDTKIDNTGLLV
+661 NIHPETTINNTGLLV

-694 DESLVDTSVVSV
+694 DETLVDTSVVSV

-735 MNAQFAAQVI
+735 MNAQFAAQVV

-760 ASDVATHI
+760 ASDPATHI

-773 LYVGANEDLHEI
+773 LYIGANEELHEI

-804 VISEETPGIDE
+804 VVSEDTPGIDE

-886 ATSVADET
+886 ATSVADGT

-938 LKYNEIPHK
+938 LKYDEIAHN
-947 DFDNIYVRGRDE
+947 DQDNFYVRIRDE
-959 EDNPVWIPI
+959 EDNPVWIAVPRP
-968 PKCPE
+968 PKE
-973 EPAEYHIE
+973 IGHYHIE
-981 RLENGTLQWVSV
+981 RADDNSIKWVKNPDV
-993 PKCPK
+993 PG
-998 EAAQYHL
+998 E
-1005 ERLPNGTLQ
+1005 E
-1014 WVPVPECPKEQGKYI
+1014 
-1029 LERLEDGALQWI
+1029 
-1041 PVPEC
+1041 
-1046 PDESAEYNL
+1046 AEYNL
-1055 KRKPDKTLEWVKDTG
+1055 KRNADGTLEWVKDTGG

-1084 TYTDLTRFEI
+1084 TYDDLTRFEI

-1119 EVYTDEG
+1119 EVYTDAG

-1156 LDEYVVPEIANP
+1156 LDEFVIPEIANP

-1182 CPAMYEVYDDGGQK
+1182 CPSMYEVYDDAGQK

-1221 NTNHSQYLKDIEI
+1221 NTNHSKYLKDIEI

-1246 LYTSSSAWHLVT
+1246 LYTSPSAWHLVT
-1258 ELHEGFWDEVMKH
+1258 ELHEGFWKEVMKH
-1271 PDWYKMIVGMARADG
+1271 PDWYKMIVGMAKADG

-1313 PIQNKLTWTN
+1313 PIENKLTWTN
-1323 TVQPGNVFTAANDTR
+1323 TVQPGNVFTAANDAR

-1360 PDTVPGVT
+1360 PNTIPGVT

-1390 EVTDPTGYV
+1390 DVTDPTGYV

-1433 PNESRKEI
+1433 PNYSRENIPDTEI
-1441 WDVDVPFSLATDVNE
+1441 PFSLATDVNE
-1456 RYFFLF
+1456 RYFFMY
-1462 ITGNIGVWGDRVA
+1462 ITATLGIWGDRVTHET
-1475 KQSKIINWH
+1475 KQITWR
-1484 PTGYRGLSDPGPY
+1484 PTGYSGLSDPGQY
-1497 TKPGIDPTGKF
+1497 TKPGIDPTGQF
-1508 YMHTSTESS
+1508 YMHTSTNPE
-1517 TPTFTSFSFDTGDI
+1517 TPAFTSFSFDTGNI

-1536 VDGTSSSAICLNN
+1536 IDGTSSSAICLNN
-1549 NAVFTN
+1549 NVVFTN

-1566 DPVGGTLTVR
+1566 DPAKGTLTVR
-1576 AHADDDYTPFAA
+1576 AHGYDNYTPYAC
-1588 RYVAEATTNGNQIL
+1588 RYVVEATTNGNQIL
-1602 CVKVEEKADCPAWF
+1602 CIKVEDKANCPAWF
-1616 VYDCDR
+1616 VYDCDT
-1622 DTIIAQSAKTS
+1622 DTIVAQSAKIS

-1647 YELSTS
+1647 YELPTTE
-1653 AGQRYLLSLANRKG
+1653 GERYLLSLANRKG
-1667 GIVIKYEGSTW
+1667 GIVIKYEGSAW

-1686 GLNNNKNEY
+1686 GLGNTRHEY

-1710 DEDGNPVGFDLVKM
+1710 DEDGTPVGFDLVKM

-1754 TGSQLIRQEAD
+1754 EGSQLIRQEGD

-1775 EQQCLVYGFGRQSD
+1775 EQQCIVYGFGRQSGI
-1789 RKVGE
+1789 GE

>member
-101 ITVGLGAKISFQAQI
+101 ITVGLGAKISFQARI

-229 QDNPNTT
+229 QDNPNTI
-236 INADGVLHVD
+236 INADGVLHID
-246 INEGSRVIIVT
+246 INEGSKLIVVT
-257 AASVLDPEVKATSTV
+257 AASVLDPEVTDTSTV
-272 SVTDEQHA
+272 SITDEQHA

-411 GQNSP
+411 GQNGP
-416 SQKVIWEL
+416 SQKVTWEL

-507 PVEIDDGDTGEDLG
+507 PVEIDDGNTGEDLG

-553 DELAD
+553 DELSD

-565 GQQSAKTIISGDGVL
+565 GQQSANTIITGDGVL
-580 TIGEDE
+580 TVGEDE

-609 SVDKEADPVEML
+609 SVDKEAEPVEML
-621 TGLYLVPAEAQLIRG
+621 TGLYLVPADAQLIRG

-646 GVNLTNKEVEYRLAG
+646 GVNLTNKEVEYSLTG
-661 NIYPDTKIDNTGLLV
+661 NIHLDTTIDNTGLLV

-706 IPEELADPDDIATIT
+706 IPEELADPDDIVTIT
-721 SFTILPSY
+721 SLTILPSY

-735 MNAQFAAQVI
+735 MNAQFGVQVV

-760 ASDVATHI
+760 ASDPATHI

-773 LYVGANEDLHEI
+773 LYVGANEELHEI

-791 VYDPSKTSEARAM
+791 VYDPAKTSEARAM
-804 VISEETPGIDE
+804 VVSEDTPGIDE
-815 TTVNAVIISPP
+815 ITVNAVIISPP

-846 NPSQEVRWSLEGNSS
+846 NPSQEVRWLLEGNSS

-886 ATSVADET
+886 ATSVADGT

-928 HVDANGKKIW
+928 HTDANGKKIW
-938 LKYNEIPHK
+938 LKYDEIAHN
-947 DFDNIYVRGRDE
+947 DQDNFYVRIRDE
-959 EDNPVWIPI
+959 EDNPVWIAVPRL
-968 PKCPE
+968 PKE
-973 EPAEYHIE
+973 IGHYHIE
-981 RLENGTLQWVSV
+981 RADDNSIKWVKNPDV
-993 PKCPK
+993 PG
-998 EAAQYHL
+998 E
-1005 ERLPNGTLQ
+1005 E
-1014 WVPVPECPKEQGKYI
+1014 
-1029 LERLEDGALQWI
+1029 
-1041 PVPEC
+1041 
-1046 PDESAEYNL
+1046 AEYNL
-1055 KRKPDKTLEWVKDTG
+1055 KRNADGTLEWVKDTGG

-1084 TYTDLTRFEI
+1084 TYADLTRFEI
-1094 PADAKDGDFIFV
+1094 PTDAINGDFIFV

-1119 EVYTDEG
+1119 EVFTNEEG
-1126 VKKFRFVMNFSRM
+1126 QKEFRFVMNFSRM

-1156 LDEYVVPEIANP
+1156 LDEYVIPEIANP

-1182 CPAMYEVYDDGGQK
+1182 CPAMYEVYEDAGQK

-1221 NTNHSQYLKDIEI
+1221 NGDHSTYLKDIEI
-1234 MADFDHTDKRYE
+1234 LSDFDHTDKRYE

-1258 ELHEGFWDEVMKH
+1258 ELHEGFWDEVHKH
-1271 PDWYKMIVGMARADG
+1271 PDWYKAIVGMARDDG
-1286 STRAYLTCFTDDH
+1286 SVRMYITCFTDDH
-1299 EFEHYKEIDIDNPD
+1299 EFEHHKDIDINNPD
-1313 PIQNKLTWTN
+1313 PIQNTLAWTN
-1323 TVQPGNVFTAANDTR
+1323 TVQPGSVFTAANNTR
-1338 LVQYLFHLDTM
+1338 LVQYKFNIDTLE
-1349 SLTVGSQEEIP
+1349 LTVLNEEEIE

-1368 PWATVIGEY
+1368 PWATVIGRY
-1377 STLANGTTIGPLA
+1377 STLVDGTVIGPLA
-1390 EVTDPTGYV
+1390 DITDPTGYV
-1399 WVSEHEKFMLGSA
+1399 WVSEHEKFMLGSC
-1412 GDGSQ
+1412 GDGTQ
-1417 MFCYNIDTDD
+1417 MFCYNIDTKD
-1427 YFIFTV
+1427 YFIFNV
-1433 PNESRKEI
+1433 PNQSRENI
-1441 WDVDVPFSLATDVNE
+1441 YDVEVPFSMATDVNE
-1456 RYFFLF
+1456 RYFFLY
-1462 ITGNIGVWGDRVA
+1462 ITATTGVWGDRVA
-1475 KQSKIINWH
+1475 KTTKTITWR
-1484 PTGYRGLSDPGPY
+1484 PTGYSGLSDPGQL
-1497 TKPGIDPTGKF
+1497 TKPGIDPTGKY
-1508 YMHTSTESS
+1508 YMHTSTNPE
-1517 TPTFTSFSFDTGDI
+1517 TPAFTTFGFDTGDI

-1536 VDGTSSSAICLNN
+1536 LDGVSSSAICLRNN
-1549 NAVFTN
+1549 VVFTN
-1555 TPEGRIITYNF
+1555 TPEGQIITYNF
-1566 DPVGGTLTVR
+1566 NSANGSLTVR
-1576 AHADDDYTPFAA
+1576 AHNPNQGQGYIPYAC
-1588 RYVAEATTNGNQIL
+1588 RYVCEATTNGNQIL
-1602 CVKVEEKADCPAWF
+1602 CVKVEAKANCPIWF
-1616 VYDCDR
+1616 VYDCDT
-1622 DTIIAQSAKTS
+1622 DTIIAESQYKDTNQ
-1633 DYCEQTNGQAKSCT
+1633 YCEQTNPQAKSCT
-1647 YELSTS
+1647 YELPTS
-1653 AGQRYLLSLANRKG
+1653 VGERYLLSASATGNGLVLAYNGNKWQ
-1667 GIVIKYEGSTW
+1667 E
-1678 TEVEIPFG
+1678 EMIPFS
-1686 GLNNNKNEY
+1686 GLDNDRHEY
-1695 NQPILMQDGQILVTQ
+1695 NQPVVMNNGDVLITQNSDGTPI
-1710 DEDGNPVGFDLVKM
+1710 GFDLVKM
-1724 EIVDLES
+1724 EEISLDD

-1746 KHFMWCTD
+1746 KHFMWCTNE
-1754 TGSQLIRQEAD
+1754 GSQLIRIEEDNSQ
-1765 GTRKVVLEIP
+1765 KVIMEIP
-1775 EQQCLVYGFGRQSD
+1775 EQQCLVYGFGRQSGTG
-1789 RKVGE
+1789 VGE

>member
-116 VGDSALTQGI
+116 IGDSALTQGI

-205 DMMFNAIV
+205 DMMFDAIV

-219 DNSVTYSISG
+219 DNSVIYSISG

-246 INEGSRVIIVT
+246 INEGSKLIVVT
-257 AASVLDPEVKATSTV
+257 VASVLDPEVIDTSTV
-272 SVTDEQHA
+272 SITDEQHA

-311 VRGTGNPSQEVVYR
+311 VKGTGNPSQEVVYR

-360 YAPDKVASADVVVVS
+360 YAPDKIASADVVVVS

-411 GQNSP
+411 GQNGP
-416 SQKVIWEL
+416 SQKVTWEL
-424 EGANVQTTYISEQ
+424 EGANVQTTYVSEQ

-452 VIATSEQDKTKS
+452 VIATSDQDKTKS

-507 PVEIDDGDTGEDLG
+507 PVEIDDGSTGEDLG

-543 IQFIAIKEGS
+543 IQFIVIKEGS
-553 DELAD
+553 DELSD
-558 TVTWTIS
+558 TVTWTIT
-565 GQQSAKTIISGDGVL
+565 GQQSANTIITGDGVL

-609 SVDKEADPVEML
+609 SVDKEAEPVEML
-621 TGLYLVPAEAQLIRG
+621 TGLYLVPADAQLIRG

-646 GVNLTNKEVEYRLAG
+646 GVNLTNKEVEYSLTG
-661 NIYPDTKIDNTGLLV
+661 NIHPDTTIDNTGLLV

-694 DESLVDTSVVSV
+694 DDSLVDTSVISV

-721 SFTILPSY
+721 SITILPSY

-735 MNAQFAAQVI
+735 MNAQFGVQVV
-745 GVNNPSSDVIWEIEG
+745 GVNNPSSDVIWEVEG
-760 ASDVATHI
+760 ASDSATHI

-773 LYVGANEDLHEI
+773 LYVGDNEDLHEI

-791 VYDPSKTSEARAM
+791 VYDPAKISEARAM
-804 VISEETPGIDE
+804 VVSEDTPGIDE

-826 SGEVNK
+826 NGEVNK

-886 ATSVADET
+886 ATSVADGT

-938 LKYNEIPHK
+938 LKYDEIPHA

-973 EPAEYHIE
+973 EQAE
-981 RLENGTLQWVSV
+981 
-993 PKCPK
+993 
-998 EAAQYHL
+998 YHL
-1005 ERLPNGTLQ
+1005 ERLEDGTLQ
-1014 WVPVPECPKEQGKYI
+1014 WVPVPECPDK
-1029 LERLEDGALQWI
+1029 
-1041 PVPEC
+1041 
-1046 PDESAEYNL
+1046 SAEYNL
-1055 KRKPDKTLEWVKDTG
+1055 KRNPDGTLQWVEDTG
-1070 GGRPDARMFYGTVD
+1070 GGGGRPNARVFYGTVD
-1084 TYTDLTRFEI
+1084 TYADLTRFEI
-1094 PADAKDGDFIFV
+1094 PADAIDGDFIFV

-1156 LDEYVVPEIANP
+1156 LDEYVIPEIAKP

-1182 CPAMYEVYDDGGQK
+1182 CPAMYEVYEDAGQK

-1246 LYTSSSAWHLVT
+1246 LYTSPSAWRLVT
-1258 ELHEGFWDEVMKH
+1258 ELHEGFWNEVMKH
-1271 PDWYKMIVGMARADG
+1271 PDWYKMIVGMAKADG

-1313 PIQNKLTWTN
+1313 PIENKLTWTN

-1360 PDTVPGVT
+1360 PDTTPGVT

-1390 EVTDPTGYV
+1390 DVTDPTGYV
-1399 WVSEHEKFMLGSA
+1399 WVSEHEKFMIGSA

-1417 MFCYNIDTDD
+1417 MFCYNIDTND
-1427 YFIFTV
+1427 YFIFDV
-1433 PNESRKEI
+1433 PNYSRESI
-1441 WDVDVPFSLATDVNE
+1441 PSVDVPYSMATDVNE
-1456 RYFFLF
+1456 RYFFLY
-1462 ITGNIGVWGDRVA
+1462 INTTTGVLGDRVEKTA
-1475 KQSKIINWH
+1475 RTITWNAN
-1484 PTGYRGLSDPGPY
+1484 PYAGLSDPGQF
-1497 TKPGIDPTGKF
+1497 TKPGISPDGNY
-1508 YMHTSTESS
+1508 YMHTSTNPE
-1517 TPTFTSFSFDTGDI
+1517 TPSFTSFSFLTGRL
-1531 VTEGP
+1531 VTESPIREG
-1536 VDGTSSSAICLNN
+1536 VSSSAICLKNN
-1549 NAVFTN
+1549 VVFTN
-1555 TPEGRIITYNF
+1555 TPEGQIITFNF
-1566 DPVGGTLTVR
+1566 DPGDGSLEVR
-1576 AHADDDYTPFAA
+1576 AHNPNTGQGYTPFAA

-1602 CVKVEEKADCPAWF
+1602 CVKVEEKANCPAWF
-1616 VYDCDR
+1616 VYDCDS
-1622 DTIIAQSAKTS
+1622 DTIIAQSAKSS

-1647 YELSTS
+1647 YELPTTE
-1653 AGQRYLLSLANRKG
+1653 GERYLLSLANRKG

-1686 GLNNNKNEY
+1686 GLGNTRHEY

-1710 DEDGNPVGFDLVKM
+1710 DDDGTPVGFDLVKM

-1754 TGSQLIRQEAD
+1754 EGSQLIRQEDD

-1775 EQQCLVYGFGRQSD
+1775 EQQCLVYGFGRQSGS
-1789 RKVGE
+1789 GE